1 MVWPLAPDFSVD
13 PLSSPGRHVFK
24 LRTEQGPT
32 LFKFKRAPALL
43 SCNGLPA
50 CLPACLFR
58 ARRCCFCFAD
68 ASSQQHT
75 FKLRAHDE
83 RDLCSSSSSSSDENL
98 SSLARLQSFQARTG
112 WLSDTGRRLVQTP
125 SRTCQPR
132 QALPAADSTDY
143 RRHRDQQP
151 SNGLLRARPS
161 AVVLLLLAGGFRNT
175 FAGVPATRF
184 SVRRRSTRLSPGST
198 ETNSRRMDSFVPGH
212 QR

>member
-1 MVWPLAPDFSVD
+1 MLLLLAGGSET
-13 PLSSPGRHVFK
+13 LSPGYRLLASRFAGDQHASA
-24 LRTEQGPT
+24 RAAPRPT
-32 LFKFKRAPALL
+32 AVEWTPCLL
-43 SCNGLPA
+43 ATA

-83 RDLCSSSSSSSDENL
+83 RDLCSSSSSSDENL

-161 AVVLLLLAGGFRNT
+161 AVVLLLLAGGSET
-175 FAGVPATRF
+175 
-184 SVRRRSTRLSPGST
+184 LSPGYRLLA
-198 ETNSRRMDSFVPGH
+198 SRFAGDQHASARKMDLLPYAH
-212 QR
+212 